1 MKLSTGLI
9 QPVSSVNKIR
19 SQSLAVEGVQC
30 GVLDGANV
38 TAGGDVGTH
47 FPAARSGRTCLSAL
61 R

>member
-1 MKLSTGLI
+1 M
-9 QPVSSVNKIR
+9 
-19 SQSLAVEGVQC
+19 EGVQC
-30 GVLDGANV
+30 GVLDGADV